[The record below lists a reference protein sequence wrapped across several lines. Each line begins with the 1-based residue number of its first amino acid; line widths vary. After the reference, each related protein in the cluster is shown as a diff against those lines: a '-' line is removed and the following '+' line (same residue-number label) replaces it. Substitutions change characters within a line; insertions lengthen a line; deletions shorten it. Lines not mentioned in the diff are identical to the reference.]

1 MITPDRIAALIGL
14 IMALV
19 LVLRN
24 SALRGVRWSARLQMV
39 FIWAVIIVLTALVYS
54 WLAQR

>member
-19 LVLRN
+19 L
-24 SALRGVRWSARLQMV
+24 RGIARYAACAGARVCRWC
-39 FIWAVIIVLTALVYS
+39 
-54 WLAQR
+54 

>member
-19 LVLRN
+19 LVARN

-39 FIWAVIIVLTALVYS
+39 LIWAVIIVLTALVYT

>member
-19 LVLRN
+19 LVSRN
-24 SALRGVRWSARLQMV
+24 SALRGVRWTARLQMV
-39 FIWAVIIVLTALVYS
+39 LIWAVIIVLTALVYT